1 MLDLLGGQ
9 LAERDESESIG
20 LVGVAD
26 QDPIAVGNEQPMVG
40 AAHRRQVGE
49 VVGATPAAGPEVVDL
64 EPGSDLTVAVP
75 ALPVAQQ
82 HRPHDL
88 G

>member
-1 MLDLLGGQ
+1 LFALFGGEVV
-9 LAERDESESIG
+9 AVDGPESVG

-26 QDPIAVGNEQPMVG
+26 QEPLAVGDEQPMVG

-64 EPGSDLTVAVP
+64 EPGSQRTVAVP
-75 ALPVAQQ
+75 ARPVAQQ
-82 HRPHDL
+82 HRSHDL